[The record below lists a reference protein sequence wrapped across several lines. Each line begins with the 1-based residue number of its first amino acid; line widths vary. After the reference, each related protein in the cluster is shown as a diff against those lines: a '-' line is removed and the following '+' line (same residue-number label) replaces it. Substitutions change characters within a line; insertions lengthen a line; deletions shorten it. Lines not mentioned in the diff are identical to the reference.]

1 MKKTF
6 SLLVL
11 LFAAIFAQS
20 APVSIEKA
28 HSVASKFL
36 TANAK
41 SNVSR
46 NAEVVYTFTATDG
59 TACIYVFNTD
69 KGFVLVSAD
78 DHAYP
83 ILGYSEEG
91 QFDIDQIPEG
101 LNFQLNSFVEQI
113 EWAIREDYI
122 TDDVVA
128 QWRQVECDGN
138 LLSHRNERTV
148 DALIR
153 DTWNQNCYYNDLC
166 PYDKTVLASVFMSA
180 AQVLPSD
187 KSCVTGNIPNMVR
200 ARFHTR
206 LLAILFN
213 L

>member
-138 LLSHRNERTV
+138 LLAHRNERTV

-166 PYDKTVLASVFMSA
+166 PYDKNGPCERVYVGCTSLAV
-180 AQVLPSD
+180 
-187 KSCVTGNIPNMVR
+187 G
-200 ARFHTR
+200 H
-206 LLAILFN
+206 ILRYW
-213 L
+213 